1 MVMVTPKN
9 KVYVTAT
16 VCFHTYASLFPTMV
30 PKYLNQH
37 VGFVFWFFFNVFLLF
52 CLLYRYKHG
61 SILHINYMSLG
72 TQSMISLQI

>member
-37 VGFVFWFFFNVFLLF
+37 VGFVFCFFFERF
-52 CLLYRYKHG
+52 
-61 SILHINYMSLG
+61 SLVL
-72 TQSMISLQI
+72 SAVQIQTWLNLAY